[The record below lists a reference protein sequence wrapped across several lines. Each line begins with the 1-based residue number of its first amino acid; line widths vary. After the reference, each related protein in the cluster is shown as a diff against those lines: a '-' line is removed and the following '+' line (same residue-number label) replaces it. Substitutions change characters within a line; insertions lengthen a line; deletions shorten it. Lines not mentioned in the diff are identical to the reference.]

1 MSFLSILSISIGAI
15 LVENI
20 VFSSLLG
27 VKPFLRESK
36 STTEALKSGIAIA
49 LLLTVA
55 AIFAFVADWAIIRPL
70 GLGYMRTVIFVLV
83 MCGAVI
89 AGEKIIRAKASDK
102 YKKLAISLPLV
113 TTNAATLG
121 IMLIVAERQ
130 YNIIEAVVSGISA
143 GIGYLMAVTLFAAV
157 RERLEY
163 SDVPKWLEDL
173 PIAFI
178 TAGLIAL
185 AFSGFSGMKFM

>member
-102 YKKLAISLPLV
+102 YKKLGISLPLV